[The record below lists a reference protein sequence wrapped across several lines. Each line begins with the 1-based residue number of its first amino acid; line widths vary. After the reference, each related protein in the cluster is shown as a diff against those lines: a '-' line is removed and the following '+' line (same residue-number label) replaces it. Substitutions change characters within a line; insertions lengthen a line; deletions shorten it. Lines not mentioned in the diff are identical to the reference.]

1 MKKTILFALL
11 ASSSAALAFAGC
23 SSTNSST
30 AGDGG
35 TDSSMTED
43 STTGDTGTSD
53 TGTPTDSGVP
63 GDAAEAATPPPN
75 PPTLGAQ
82 IDRMGRP
89 AINTTLNHTFD
100 PTCVNTSSSGPC
112 APKDAYNADNNPA
125 NWSVP
130 PATDGGTVPGYF
142 AQFFGN
148 LAIYDSLDGV
158 CGNQAGY
165 NYGST
170 DGGVSSSAPAYSAMA
185 GVLSQDALWL
195 NTNASTC
202 QGYLSVELAALSA
215 QSNTDCGGRAPLY
228 NTIDVTYNL
237 LAGTFIPPGSDAGN
251 YPGPVTNG
259 ITAPNK
265 APSTTFPYFATPH

>member
-11 ASSSAALAFAGC
+11 ASSTATLAFVGC

-35 TDSSMTED
+35 ADSSMTED
-43 STTGDTGTSD
+43 STAGDS
-53 TGTPTDSGVP
+53 GTPTDSGNP
-63 GDAAEAATPPPN
+63 SETSTGDTGTDGATPPPA

-89 AINTTLNHTFD
+89 AINTALNHTFD
-100 PTCVNTSSSGPC
+100 PTCVNSSSSGPC
-112 APKDAYNADNNPA
+112 AAKDAYNADSNPA

-130 PATDGGTVPGYF
+130 PNPDGGAVPGYF

-148 LAIYDSLDGV
+148 LGIYDALDGV
-158 CGNQAGY
+158 CGNQAGFGY
-165 NYGST
+165 MGT
-170 DGGVSSSAPAYSAMA
+170 PAYSAMA
-185 GVLSQDALWL
+185 TVLSQDALWL
-195 NTNASTC
+195 NTSASTC
-202 QGYLSVELAALSA
+202 QGYLSVELSALGGVG
-215 QSNTDCGGRAPLY
+215 NTDCGGRAPTY

-237 LAGTFIPPGSDAGN
+237 LAGTYIPPGSDAGN

-259 ITAPNK
+259 ITAPSK
-265 APSTTFPYFATPH
+265 APTTTFPYFATPH

>member
-11 ASSSAALAFAGC
+11 ASSTAALAFAGC

-35 TDSSMTED
+35 NADSTTGED
-43 STTGDTGTSD
+43 SPSGDTGTTGDTGAPP
-53 TGTPTDSGVP
+53 GDSGTTT
-63 GDAAEAATPPPN
+63 DAPADAGPPPS

-89 AINTTLNHTFD
+89 AINTALNHTFD
-100 PTCVNTSSSGPC
+100 PTCYNNADAGPGSC
-112 APKDAYNADNNPA
+112 NSKDAYNQDNGPTS

-130 PATDGGTVPGYF
+130 PNPDGGAVTGYF

-165 NYGST
+165 NFTSMGTTY
-170 DGGVSSSAPAYSAMA
+170 PAYSTLAT
-185 GVLSQDALWL
+185 VFSQDALWVNTNSSTCGVYLGVEL
-195 NTNASTC
+195 NTL
-202 QGYLSVELAALSA
+202 GV
-215 QSNTDCGGRAPLY
+215 SNGDCGGRTLTE
-228 NTIDVTYNL
+228 NVMDETYSL
-237 LAGTFIPPGSDAGN
+237 LSGDFSVSDAGV
-251 YPGPVTNG
+251 PSFPVSNG
-259 ITAPNK
+259 ITTPSAAPM
-265 APSTTFPYFATPH
+265 STFPYVAAPQ

>member
-11 ASSSAALAFAGC
+11 ASSTAALAFAGC

-35 TDSSMTED
+35 AD
-43 STTGDTGTSD
+43 STTPEDSPSGDTGNPSD
-53 TGTPTDSGVP
+53 TGTPPGDSGVA
-63 GDAAEAATPPPN
+63 DAPVEAGPPA
-75 PPTLGAQ
+75 PPALGAQ

-112 APKDAYNADNNPA
+112 APKDAYNADNDPA

-130 PATDGGTVPGYF
+130 PNPDGGAVPGYF
-142 AQFFGN
+142 SQFFAN

-158 CGNQAGY
+158 CGNQAAFAY
-165 NYGST
+165 
-170 DGGVSSSAPAYSAMA
+170 SATAPGYSAMA
-185 GVLSQDALWL
+185 TVLSQDALWL
-195 NTNASTC
+195 NTLASSC
-202 QGYLSVELAALSA
+202 QYYLSVETSALATA
-215 QSNTDCGGRAPLY
+215 SNTDCGGRAPLY

-237 LAGTFIPPGSDAGN
+237 LAGTYIPPGVDAGSLT

-259 ITAPNK
+259 ITMPNK

>member
-11 ASSSAALAFAGC
+11 ASSTAALAFAGC

-35 TDSSMTED
+35 PDSSVED
-43 STTGDTGTSD
+43 STTGDSPSGDSGTPSD
-53 TGTPTDSGVP
+53 TGTGGDSG
-63 GDAAEAATPPPN
+63 EAASPPPA
-75 PPTLGAQ
+75 PPALGAQ

-100 PTCVNTSSSGPC
+100 PTCVNTTSAGPC
-112 APKDAYNADNNPA
+112 APKDAYNADSNPA

-130 PATDGGTVPGYF
+130 PNPDGGAVPGYF
-142 AQFFGN
+142 TQFFGN

-158 CGNQAGY
+158 CGNQAGF
-165 NYGST
+165 NYTS
-170 DGGVSSSAPAYSAMA
+170 GGTTYPAYTAFA
-185 GVLSQDALWL
+185 VVLSQDALWL

-202 QGYLSVELAALSA
+202 QGYLSVELSALGGA
-215 QSNTDCGGRAPLY
+215 SNTDCGGRTPLY

-237 LAGTFIPPGSDAGN
+237 LAGTYIPPGSDVGA

-259 ITAPNK
+259 ITAPSK
-265 APSTTFPYFATPH
+265 APSSTFPYFATPH